1 MSTPEKSFRVFS
13 FPVFPMAFFKA
24 GSQKTITAA
33 ISLSSVGFLMSG
45 LEAVTGTVLS
55 LAYIHIYIY
64 TPLLL
69 FLLAWLDCYMV
80 LYGCSFFPFISL
92 LGHVWS
98 PFCSPRASVDLYTLL
113 LFIFLLILSLEF
125 LITDFFLTYNLT
137 LFPTPTRC
145 SIFRCLQW
153 TVGQ

>member
-13 FPVFPMAFFKA
+13 FLVFPMAFFKA
-24 GSQKTITAA
+24 GSQKTIMAG

-64 TPLLL
+64 IYTLI
-69 FLLAWLDCYMV
+69 
-80 LYGCSFFPFISL
+80 FIPYS
-92 LGHVWS
+92 
-98 PFCSPRASVDLYTLL
+98 RASVDLYTLL